1 MQSNTH
7 KDNKPEETL
16 VAVVVVVVLDPP
28 MAELV
33 DAADRDV
40 LSSPTLERTA
50 NILPSFVR
58 M

>member
-7 KDNKPEETL
+7 KDNKPEETV
-16 VAVVVVVVLDPP
+16 VAVVVVVVLAPP
-28 MAELV
+28 KDELV
-33 DAADRDV
+33 DAADV
-40 LSSPTLERTA
+40 GAASSPTLERTA

>member
-7 KDNKPEETL
+7 KDNKPEET
-16 VAVVVVVVLDPP
+16 VEGVVVVVVLAP
-28 MAELV
+28 ATVATAGVKEE
-33 DAADRDV
+33 DV
-40 LSSPTLERTA
+40 ASSPTLERTA